1 LPKGAATGTEQLN
14 VVMTAMTE
22 QLGAPTLSDTQ
33 ISSTGVKQY
42 AYCYVDANQVQVD
55 QVVSYLIGAGYGVD
69 PSAAAATSTMAVF
82 SSGASGLAPRFVSIL
97 VSGAM
102 TVPTTALTPSGTE
115 LNGSGGLE
123 IAWQD

>member
-1 LPKGAATGTEQLN
+1 
-14 VVMTAMTE
+14 
-22 QLGAPTLSDTQ
+22 
-33 ISSTGVKQY
+33 
-42 AYCYVDANQVQVD
+42 
-55 QVVSYLIGAGYGVD
+55 
-69 PSAAAATSTMAVF
+69 MAVF
-82 SSGASGLAPRFVSIL
+82 SSGASGRAPRFVSIL